1 VELWQLV
8 IAVAGG
14 ITAVLSAWGA
24 LLRTKRGRALHRW
37 IQEGQ
42 EQDRRRVIAE
52 VIDDVM
58 PRYLAPIHKQ
68 LIPNGGASMRDEL
81 RNGLAHLNGRLD
93 QTDATVARLASDLD
107 AERELNQ
114 RGRRGDI
121 ERRQEN

>member
-1 VELWQLV
+1 MEVWELV
-8 IAVAGG
+8 VAVAGG
-14 ITAVLSAWGA
+14 ITVVLSAWGA
-24 LLRTKRGRALHRW
+24 LLRTRPGRRVDRW
-37 IQEGQ
+37 IREGMDH
-42 EQDRRRVIAE
+42 DRRQVIAD

-81 RNGLAHLNGRLD
+81 RTGLADLNGRLD
-93 QTDATVARLASDLD
+93 RTDATVARLASDLD

-121 ERRQEN
+121 HRRHDD